1 VTTSGAGQRVTLS
14 GFRELA
20 GMTQAH
26 LAEFMVTTQS
36 AVARLESQDDVRLST
51 LARYVAAAGGRL
63 HLVVEHPVGPVELVL
78 PVLEPR
84 PERTFRVIWQDAA
97 TRAFHDVGRLRDT
110 GTDFEFSYTPA
121 AQEHPHFEPF
131 PAFPDLEVVYR
142 SDSLFE
148 FFTER
153 TARAAGSARD
163 LAAALGLSKRDAQPV
178 ELLARSWGT
187 SPHDAT
193 IQVVPEPTVGPG
205 GVESMS
211 FLASGVRHVVSADP
225 ERAEAELARLRPRD
239 ELALLPE
246 PSNAHNPKALLL
258 VAGDVR
264 VAYVPD
270 YLTDYVHDAL
280 EAGRDVTVRVEN
292 ANGPDTAS
300 HLRLLCQLEV
310 GESTRS

>member
-1 VTTSGAGQRVTLS
+1 MEPGAGRRVSLS
-14 GFRELA
+14 GLRELA
-20 GMTQAH
+20 EMTQAH
-26 LAEFMVTTQS
+26 LAESMVTTQS

-51 LARYVAAAGGRL
+51 LARYVAASGGRL
-63 HLVVEHPVGPVELVL
+63 QLVVEHPAGPVELVL

-110 GTDFEFSYTPA
+110 GTHFEFSYTPA
-121 AQEHPHFEPF
+121 AREHPDFEPF
-131 PAFPDLEVVYR
+131 PHFPDLEGVYQ

-153 TARAAGSARD
+153 TARAAGSTRD
-163 LAAALGLSKRDAQPV
+163 LAAALGLAKRDAQPV

-193 IQVVPEPTVGPG
+193 IQVVPEPTIGPDG
-205 GVESMS
+205 SERMS
-211 FLASGVRHVVSADP
+211 FLASGVRHVVSSDP
-225 ERAEAELARLRPRD
+225 ERAEAELARLRAGD

-246 PSNAHNPKALLL
+246 PFNPQNTKALLL
-258 VAGDVR
+258 VTGDVR
-264 VAYVPD
+264 VAYLPD
-270 YLTDYVHDAL
+270 YLTGYVHDAL
-280 EAGRDVTVRVEN
+280 TAGREVTVRVEN

-310 GESTRS
+310 GRSTRS